1 MCPAHVL
8 WSSSKHHAAISPLCP
23 LIHSVF
29 TKSLPSARWPAPGE
43 GQLVG
48 TKHTRS
54 RLSRSSHA
62 VPSPDPLLPSLEA
75 GEDSRFVRGSPRHR
89 RGIGAEIQHQVMAT
103 GGVQGTGSLVF
114 CGEEEPGF
122 SKGSSSFK
130 AQPKAK
136 QASRKPSAGSEEW
149 RTGV

>member
-8 WSSSKHHAAISPLCP
+8 WSSSEHHAAISPLCP

-54 RLSRSSHA
+54 RLSHA

-89 RGIGAEIQHQVMAT
+89 RGIGSEIQHQVMAT

-122 SKGSSSFK
+122 SKGSSWFK